1 MLGIVIGVI
10 IHYVYPSQK
19 QDQFYLAVGDDD
31 IDCSGHAP
39 VRTFEVGDRVILT
52 SQGGDEFRCSI
63 SSKIFKTRQGDRI
76 EEAVSNSH
84 THFLLIVINSPI
96 APV

>member
-1 MLGIVIGVI
+1 MLGIIIGVL

-19 QDQFYLAVGDDD
+19 QDQYYLAVDGAHCDPT
-31 IDCSGHAP
+31 GHTP
-39 VRTFEVGDRVILT
+39 VHTFEVGDRVILT
-52 SQGGDEFRCSI
+52 SLDGDEFRCSI

-84 THFLLIVINSPI
+84 THFY
-96 APV
+96 